1 VSTAGGA
8 AAHLTASSVVAETGG
23 GILHT
28 LTVNKG
34 AASATVT
41 LYDGTSTGGAV
52 IAVIDAS
59 AAQTFT
65 YDAVLR
71 SGLYIGVSGSID
83 VTAVILPPAS
93 LTT

>member
-1 VSTAGGA
+1 MSTAGGA
-8 AAHLTASSVVAETGG
+8 AVHLAASGVVAETGG

-28 LTVNKG
+28 LNVNKG
-34 AASATVT
+34 AASATAT

-59 AAQTFT
+59 VAQTFT
-65 YDAVLR
+65 YDAILR
-71 SGLYIGVSGSID
+71 SGLYIGISGSID

-93 LTT
+93 LNT